1 MLKEEFCLFIC
12 LCFVCEISGWLD
24 KNFILRRRFWWHLG
38 VYSRLLDIFCEYDKS
53 GACLCAKG
61 IALWKYI
68 LDVCPNFNMVEN
80 FVFVVGIKMLNSRL
94 VGLNILVGNSLGVT
108 VSVIRKIFADEQL
121 HIIASFRVC

>member
-1 MLKEEFCLFIC
+1 M
-12 LCFVCEISGWLD
+12 
-24 KNFILRRRFWWHLG
+24 
-38 VYSRLLDIFCEYDKS
+38 
-53 GACLCAKG
+53 CAKG

-108 VSVIRKIFADEQL
+108 VSVIRELFADEQL